1 MLKIWNFLIDRIYK
15 KFKSRLFILHCPFHR
30 ANNWDFECFNSNS
43 SVNNSILCWK
53 KMFWCFFP
61 LSFKD
66 LLGNIMASKRDLQ
79 SYLVKTDNT
88 NRKSSQ
94 KVSLIIQSSSNNAVE
109 TEIQYVQQEI
119 KKQVANL
126 GKHDDNIPSKIKQ
139 EMGSYALFHGNK
151 VAIGRFRNVY
161 TKHPPKR
168 AMVNG

>member
-1 MLKIWNFLIDRIYK
+1 
-15 KFKSRLFILHCPFHR
+15 
-30 ANNWDFECFNSNS
+30 
-43 SVNNSILCWK
+43 
-53 KMFWCFFP
+53 
-61 LSFKD
+61 
-66 LLGNIMASKRDLQ
+66 MASKRDLQ

-109 TEIQYVQQEI
+109 MEIQYVQQEI

-151 VAIGRFRNVY
+151 VAIGRFQNVY